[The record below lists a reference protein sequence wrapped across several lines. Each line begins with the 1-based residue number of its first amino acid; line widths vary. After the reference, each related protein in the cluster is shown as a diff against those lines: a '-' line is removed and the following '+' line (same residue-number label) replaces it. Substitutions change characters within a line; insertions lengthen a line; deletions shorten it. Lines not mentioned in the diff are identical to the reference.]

1 MIQAPGQLTIKTING
16 RNGLFNVGQIDLD
29 IGQFAVRDAML
40 DEYSEG
46 VYRGTFAL
54 RRIYAGSYQTGNR
67 FVIETRAE
75 LAHIWLDNFDE
86 RPVIID
92 EPVNIDPLAEE
103 RAAQQQ
109 LTQQST
115 IQPQDESNAQQSL
128 ANESHDPSPAS
139 IFGELWPLGN
149 VVKLDP
155 TSDRELMRA
164 QINYLKTQLQDGKR
178 VWLFQPQEKIWVK
191 QADI

>member
-29 IGQFAVRDAML
+29 IGKFAVRDAML

-46 VYRGTFAL
+46 IYHGTFAI
-54 RRIYAGSYQTGNR
+54 RRIFSGSYQTGNR

-75 LAHIWLDNFDE
+75 LANIWLDNFDE
-86 RPVIID
+86 RPVTMD
-92 EPVNIDPLAEE
+92 ETVNIDPLAEE
-103 RAAQQQ
+103 RAAQQ
-109 LTQQST
+109 LAQQPPAQAEPAT
-115 IQPQDESNAQQSL
+115 EQPQNSDDL
-128 ANESHDPSPAS
+128 SPAA
-139 IFGELWPLGN
+139 IFGALWPLGN

-164 QINYLKTQLQDGKR
+164 QVNYLKAQLHDGKR

-191 QADI
+191 QCNA